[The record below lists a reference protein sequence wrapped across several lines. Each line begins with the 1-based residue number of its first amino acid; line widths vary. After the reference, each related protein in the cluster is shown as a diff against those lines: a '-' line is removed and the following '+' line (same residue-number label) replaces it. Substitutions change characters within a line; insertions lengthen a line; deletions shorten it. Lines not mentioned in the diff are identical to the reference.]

1 MVVIMRSVPV
11 EPSSERAAI
20 GKRLRAARLAQRITL
35 EEVSGATG
43 LSKGFISRVER
54 DLTSL
59 SVASLVS
66 YCEVLSLP
74 IGSLFE
80 SSDAHLV
87 RAGTG
92 PHINLGGTGAD
103 ERLLTPRDEGRLQLV
118 RSIYEPGG
126 DGGAELYTVNAEIE
140 TVHILSGSITVRFA
154 DRQVELEAGDALTFS
169 AKEPHSWHAHDTT
182 GAEVLWVLA
191 PAAWSGTS

>member
-1 MVVIMRSVPV
+1 MRSIPV
-11 EPSSERAAI
+11 EPSNERAAI

-35 EEVSGATG
+35 EEASEATG

-54 DLTSL
+54 DLTSI

-80 SSDAHLV
+80 STETHLV
-87 RAGTG
+87 RAGSG

-103 ERLLTPRDEGRLQLV
+103 ERLLSPRTESRVQMV
-118 RSIYEPGG
+118 RSVYRPGG
-126 DGGAELYTVNAEIE
+126 DGGPELYTLNSEIE
-140 TVHILSGSITVRFA
+140 IVHILTGSIALRFS
-154 DRQVELEAGDALTFS
+154 DREVELEAGDTLTFN
-169 AKEPHSWHAHDTT
+169 ANEPHSWHAHEVT
-182 GAEVLWVLA
+182 GAEVLWVIA
-191 PAAWSGTS
+191 PSAWSGTS

>member
-1 MVVIMRSVPV
+1 MRSVPV
-11 EPSSERAAI
+11 EPSNERAAI

-35 EEVSGATG
+35 EEVSIATG

-80 SSDAHLV
+80 SSEALLV
-87 RAGTG
+87 KAGTG

-103 ERLLTPRDEGRLQLV
+103 ERLLSPRSEGRVQLV
-118 RSIYEPGG
+118 RSVYEPGG
-126 DGGAELYTVNAEIE
+126 DGGGELYTLNAEIE
-140 TVHILSGSITVRFA
+140 ILHVLSGGITIRFA
-154 DRQVELEAGDALTFS
+154 DREVALSAGDALTFS
-169 AKEPHSWHAHDTT
+169 AREPHSWHADEQA
-182 GAEVLWVLA
+182 GAEVIWVIA
-191 PAAWSGTS
+191 PSAWSGTS

>member
-1 MVVIMRSVPV
+1 MRSVPV
-11 EPSSERAAI
+11 EPSNERAAI

-35 EEVSGATG
+35 EEVATATG

-59 SVASLVS
+59 SVASLVA

-80 SSDAHLV
+80 SSEALLV
-87 RAGTG
+87 KAGTG

-103 ERLLTPRDEGRLQLV
+103 ERAGHRGQRPHQT
-118 RSIYEPGG
+118 RS
-126 DGGAELYTVNAEIE
+126 
-140 TVHILSGSITVRFA
+140 
-154 DRQVELEAGDALTFS
+154 
-169 AKEPHSWHAHDTT
+169 W
-182 GAEVLWVLA
+182 
-191 PAAWSGTS
+191 